1 LIDLQNKRVL
11 IAQAQDFMGPALPR
25 VSGALGST
33 VVPNARPLGDDA
45 GLAARVVTEAGDI
58 DVLIKHL
65 TLPVPSTQVT
75 DVDDVEWRHAFL
87 RTGSTRCRGWR
98 VPCCRSSWRAALR
111 GQKRTSSF
119 SAARGAQI
127 DWTRAAGVQPSR
139 QNLRLNAI
147 AQNFVDNP
155 TYFPPAG

>member
-1 LIDLQNKRVL
+1 VL
-11 IAQAQDFMGPALPR
+11 PQFLAFG
-25 VSGALGST
+25 SGRIVVVGS
-33 VVPNARPLGDDA
+33 A
-45 GLAARVVTEAGDI
+45 
-58 DVLIKHL
+58 
-65 TLPVPSTQVT
+65 
-75 DVDDVEWRHAFL
+75 
-87 RTGSTRCRGWR
+87 
-98 VPCCRSSWRAALR
+98 AALR